1 MAEHLSRLE
10 LDEWLS
16 GLDPSGRMGAHV
28 ASCATCGPVAEE
40 LRQARES
47 SLRAPRAAT
56 VFAKLEAKRAQPAR
70 ARWSWH
76 WGGPLVA
83 ALAVGL
89 VLVVYVPKGT
99 EDGVR
104 LKGSVGL
111 RLLSEGGAPV
121 TSARPGE
128 HVTLAVGTGAHRNV
142 LVLAVDEAG
151 AVDVLWPQGGRI
163 SATVEPGAEVK
174 LSPPLEVTPG
184 SVALHAFFSD
194 TPLLADEAKAEL
206 LSRIADARARGRGP
220 LDAVT
225 PDGLGKASAHAVLRV
240 AP

>member
-16 GLDPSGRMGAHV
+16 GLDPTGRMGAHV
-28 ASCATCGPVAEE
+28 ASCGTCGPVAEE
-40 LRQARES
+40 LRRARES
-47 SLRAPRAAT
+47 SLRAPRAET

-70 ARWSWH
+70 TRWS
-76 WGGPLVA
+76 WGGPLVV

-89 VLVVYVPKGT
+89 TLVVYVPKGT

-104 LKGSVGL
+104 LKGSVAL

-121 TSARPGE
+121 TNARPGE
-128 HVTLAVGTGAHRNV
+128 RVTLAVGTGTHRDV

-151 AVDVLWPQGGRI
+151 AVDVLWPQGGRT
-163 SATVEPGAEVK
+163 SGKVEPGAEVK

-194 TPLLADEAKAEL
+194 TPLLADEAKAGL
-206 LSRIADARARGRGP
+206 LARIVEARARGRGP

-225 PDGLGKASAHAVLRV
+225 PEGLGKASAHAVLRV

>member
-16 GLDPSGRMGAHV
+16 GLDPTGRMGAHV

-40 LRQARES
+40 LRRARES

-70 ARWSWH
+70 TRWSWN
-76 WGGPLVA
+76 WRWSWRWSWSWSGLLVV

-89 VLVVYVPKGT
+89 TLVVYVPKGT

-104 LKGSVGL
+104 LKGSVAL

-121 TSARPGE
+121 TSAKPGE
-128 HVTLAVGTGAHRNV
+128 RVTLAVGTGTH
-142 LVLAVDEAG
+142 
-151 AVDVLWPQGGRI
+151 
-163 SATVEPGAEVK
+163 
-174 LSPPLEVTPG
+174 
-184 SVALHAFFSD
+184 
-194 TPLLADEAKAEL
+194 
-206 LSRIADARARGRGP
+206 
-220 LDAVT
+220 
-225 PDGLGKASAHAVLRV
+225 
-240 AP
+240 